1 MLRSRVIVRVARSCG
16 WAFAC
21 LLALALVTASP
32 AFARKSKRGEPVPAA
47 AIETAA
53 PQPVSAGPARFFRI
67 QDVIEAGGAP
77 DLRLASRD
85 DIASDAIG
93 LRGSIASMTGTEPFG
108 LFAFRAPEGILWQKW
123 RAVQDAFAAEEHEI
137 ARCRE
142 HETQCTPA
150 ARRFIALV
158 EAAKERGGRERLDA
172 VNRAV
177 NEAIRYQSDAQQF
190 GEADRWLA
198 PLASFASGF
207 GDCEDY
213 VIAKYFALREAGF
226 PLVDLRLV
234 LVRDRKARD
243 DHAVLAARED
253 GHWLILDNR
262 HHALDHDNALRHLTP
277 LFAINHDGVK
287 LVAAPYIKPAPGKDA
302 SAAPSTVPWLD
313 GEEFA
318 LRGSIAIAPANGPAD
333 QVNWPPF

>member
-1 MLRSRVIVRVARSCG
+1 MLRSRVVIRMG
-16 WAFAC
+16 WACLLAC
-21 LLALALVTASP
+21 LLALVFAHSP
-32 AFARKSKRGEPVPAA
+32 AFAKKSKRPDPAATLTAEPAA
-47 AIETAA
+47 APDT
-53 PQPVSAGPARFFRI
+53 VSAGPARFFRI
-67 QDVIEAGGAP
+67 QDVLEAAGGK
-77 DLRLASRD
+77 DLR
-85 DIASDAIG
+85 IAALGDTQSDAIG
-93 LRGSIASMTGTEPFG
+93 LRGTIASLTGTEPFG

-123 RAVQDAFAAEEHEI
+123 RGLEAEFEAEQHAV

-150 ARRFIALV
+150 ARRLVALIDTL
-158 EAAKERGGRERLDA
+158 KERDGRARLDA

-190 GEADRWLA
+190 GEADRWLS
-198 PLASFASGF
+198 PLAAFTSRL

-226 PLVDLRLV
+226 PLVDLRFV

-243 DHAVLAARED
+243 DHAVLAARDD

-262 HHALDHDNALRHLTP
+262 HHALDHDTSLAHLTP

-287 LVAAPYIKPAPGKDA
+287 LVAAPYLKPQAAADAAPAP
-302 SAAPSTVPWLD
+302 WLEGD
-313 GEEFA
+313 EFA
-318 LRGSIAIAPANGPAD
+318 LRGSVAIEPANGGGDAA
-333 QVNWPPF
+333 NWPPF

>member
-1 MLRSRVIVRVARSCG
+1 MLRSRAVIRIAPCFG
-16 WAFAC
+16 WALAC
-21 LLALALVTASP
+21 LSALALATASP
-32 AFARKSKRGEPVPAA
+32 AFAKKNKRGEPVPAA
-47 AIETAA
+47 ATETAT
-53 PQPVSAGPARFFRI
+53 PEPNSAGPARFFRI
-67 QDVIEAGGAP
+67 MDVVDSGGAP
-77 DLRLASRD
+77 DMRLAARGD
-85 DIASDAIG
+85 TASDAIG
-93 LRGSIASMTGTEPFG
+93 LRGSIASLTGTEPFG

-123 RAVQDAFAAEEHEI
+123 RAVQAEFAAEEHDI

-142 HETQCTPA
+142 HDTQCTPA

-158 EAAKERGGRERLDA
+158 DAVKERDGRAKLDA
-172 VNRAV
+172 VNRTV
-177 NEAIRYQSDAQQF
+177 NEAIRYQSDVQQF
-190 GEADRWLA
+190 GEADRWVA
-198 PLASFASGF
+198 PLASFASGL

-243 DHAVLAARED
+243 DHAVLAARDD

-262 HHALDHDNALRHLTP
+262 HMALDPDSALRHLTP

-287 LVAAPYIKPAPGKDA
+287 LVAAPYVKPVPGKEA
-302 SAAPSTVPWLD
+302 SAAPWLD
-313 GEEFA
+313 GEEFS
-318 LRGSIAIAPANGPAD
+318 LRGSIAVAPANGADD